1 MATDFKKIV
10 AEAKAKQAE
19 AAAELKAAREAVQ
32 AEAAPMLEGLEA
44 SKATFDAAKEA
55 FDAAKADYSERK
67 KEYNELFGSGGG
79 GGTKQ
84 KLASKRISWGKPS
97 LVDGM
102 LTVACVVSDT
112 ATGEKDD
119 RGVVELAVEEGMTA
133 TALAKAAAEAFEVMG
148 FATGGQ
154 VRGLANSIKKLL
166 DAA

>member
-10 AEAKAKQAE
+10 AEAKEKQAE
-19 AAAELKAAREAVQ
+19 AAAELKAARELAQ
-32 AEAAPMLEGLEA
+32 AEAAPMLAELEA
-44 SKATFDAAKEA
+44 SKAAYEAAKE
-55 FDAAKADYSERK
+55 DYTTRK
-67 KEYNELFGSGGG
+67 KEYTELFGGGGGG

-84 KLASKRISWGKPS
+84 KLATKRISWGKPS
-97 LVDGM
+97 MDAEGVH
-102 LTVACVVSDT
+102 VNCVVSDP

-119 RGVVELAVEEGMTA
+119 RGSVVLAVKEGVTA
-133 TALAKAAAEAFEVMG
+133 TALAKAAAKAFEVDT